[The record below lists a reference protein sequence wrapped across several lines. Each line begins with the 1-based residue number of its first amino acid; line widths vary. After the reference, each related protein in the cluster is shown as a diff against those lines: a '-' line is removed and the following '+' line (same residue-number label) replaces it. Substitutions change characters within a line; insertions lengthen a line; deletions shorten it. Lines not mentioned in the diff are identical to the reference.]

1 MERERGTVRRGSV
14 VARTPAVALW
24 MGRRGWTWLKKRPLS
39 FSQYGQLPSF
49 WKVCISPAAPAPTK
63 SLLSRLPVVS
73 PCWGLYSRGL
83 FWAWTHRSTCLP
95 TTRHFMSFR
104 HLNLCK
110 TGLHSY
116 RPNLQLLHFLLFS
129 KIVPARFQGIILDTS
144 ISWTHP
150 IYTTIQFYW
159 AHMPNI
165 APTSTPT
172 LHIARENLQ
181 ESDI

>member
-24 MGRRGWTWLKKRPLS
+24 MGRRGWTWLKRPRS
-39 FSQYGQLPSF
+39 FSQCGQLPSF
-49 WKVCISPAAPAPTK
+49 WKVCISPAASAPTK
-63 SLLSRLPVVS
+63 SLLSWLPVVS
-73 PCWGLYSRGL
+73 PCWALYSRGL
-83 FWAWTHRSTCLP
+83 FQAWAHRSRCLP
-95 TTRHFMSFR
+95 PTRHFMSLR
-104 HLNLCK
+104 HLNLCQ
-110 TGLHSY
+110 TDLHSY
-116 RPNLQLLHFLLFS
+116 LPNLQLLHSFLFS
-129 KIVPARFQGIILDTS
+129 KTVPARFQGIVLDTL

-165 APTSTPT
+165 ASSTPT
-172 LHIARENLQ
+172 LHIARDSLQ